1 MGLATTTKRGQA
13 VEVQARRDTPV
24 FRPLAELLSLTYGPA
39 VVLPNYLAG
48 IPGIEGA
55 FIYGSW
61 AARQA
66 GEPGNAPGDIDLLIV
81 GNPSRA
87 EVYEAARLAGSSI
100 ALLWPRWTISNLL
113 RAISIG
119 VSLLL
124 AVFFIYLYEDLYRSP
139 PTLENHWRHYKE
151 FWVFYILAYF
161 FTGHCLGQIGKLV
174 CKRP

>member
-1 MGLATTTKRGQA
+1 MPSLPKILETLTPLIAVPGVVFTLAITR
-13 VEVQARRDTPV
+13 
-24 FRPLAELLSLTYGPA
+24 LL
-39 VVLPNYLAG
+39 VLPPHARWEDYF
-48 IPGIEGA
+48 A
-55 FIYGSW
+55 FIVLF
-61 AARQA
+61 AT
-66 GEPGNAPGDIDLLIV
+66 
-81 GNPSRA
+81 
-87 EVYEAARLAGSSI
+87 LAGSSI